1 MMRYSRQL
9 LLLAVIAL
17 FALALGLRFFDLTD
31 QPIDFHP
38 TRQLRSAIIA
48 RGMYYQMMPNADP
61 GQVQQAVSFWNS
73 TGQYEPSFLER
84 IVAATYLVIGSEQ
97 LWVARI
103 YSSLFW
109 IIGGLG
115 LFFLARHM
123 VKHDWEQA
131 SSNLALS
138 VALVVVA
145 YYLILPFGVQASR
158 AFQPDP
164 FMVMWFILYA
174 FCLYRWSETLSWR
187 WALLAGVCGGLSVLI
202 KIVAAYLVGGAAIA
216 LVLYTLGFKRFWRSL
231 QVYVIAVLLI
241 TPSLVFYVVDREARA
256 SDYFTSWTLQLSNLL
271 LDPSFYVRWL
281 SFVQSLVGLA
291 VLIAALLGVL
301 MATRRNRALLL
312 GLWGGYLLY
321 GLFLPYQMYTHSY
334 YHEQLIPII
343 ALSLIPLVQAVM
355 QRMQQQPLRWQLLV
369 VPVLLVGIIFPA
381 WESIATMKA
390 ENDRLEPAY
399 WEKIASYLPTDGKI
413 VALTQDYGYRLMY
426 YGWRKVVLW
435 PNRGEI
441 KLSQLRGIPKEFQ
454 SYFAKQTTDKS
465 YFLITA
471 FNQYNDQEDLKKM
484 LSDNYPVYAQGNG
497 YLIFDLTHPLTAAAP
512 AASP

>member
-1 MMRYSRQL
+1 MTRFSKPL
-9 LLLAVIAL
+9 LVLAVVAL
-17 FALALGLRFFDLTD
+17 FALALGLRFYDLTD

-48 RGMYYQMMPNADP
+48 RGMYYQMMPNPDP
-61 GQVQQAVSFWNS
+61 QMLQQAVSFWNS

-84 IVAATYLVIGSEQ
+84 IVATTYLVIGREQ

-109 IIGGLG
+109 IIGGLA
-115 LFFLARHM
+115 LFFLARRM
-123 VKHDWEQA
+123 VNHDSDQA
-131 SSNLALS
+131 SGNLTLT
-138 VALVVVA
+138 VAFVIAA

-164 FMVMWFILYA
+164 FMVMWFVLYA
-174 FCLYRWSETLSWR
+174 FCLYRWSETQSWR
-187 WALLAGVCGGLSVLI
+187 WALLAGLFGGLAVLI

-216 LVLYTLGFKRFWRSL
+216 LVLYTLGIKRFWRSL
-231 QVYVIAVLLI
+231 QVYMIAAMLI
-241 TPSLVFYVVDREARA
+241 TPSLIFYVVDREARA
-256 SDYFTSWTLQLSNLL
+256 SDYFTSWTLQLSHLL
-271 LDPSFYVRWL
+271 LEPSFYARWL
-281 SFVQSLVGLA
+281 SLVQSLMGMA

-301 MATRRNRALLL
+301 IATRRNRAMLL
-312 GLWGGYLLY
+312 GLWGGYLIY

-343 ALSLIPLVQAVM
+343 ALSLVPVVQAIM
-355 QRMQQQPLRWQLLV
+355 QRMQQQSLPWQLLV
-369 VPVLLVGIIFPA
+369 VPVLLAGIAFPA
-381 WESIATMKA
+381 WESIAAMKA
-390 ENDRLEPAY
+390 ENHRVEPAY
-399 WEKIASYLPTDGKI
+399 WQKIASYLPTDGKI
-413 VALTQDYGYRLMY
+413 LALTQDYGYRLMY

-441 KLSQLRGIPKEFQ
+441 KLSKLRGIPKEFQ
-454 SYFAKQTTDKS
+454 SYFAKQIQDKS

-471 FNQYNDQEDLKKM
+471 FNQYNDQEDLKQM

-497 YLIFDLTHPLTAAAP
+497 YLIFDLTHPLNASAP